1 MIRNIVFDMGNVLI
15 DYQPLSYA
23 KRFFSDEAEVQLVYR
38 ELFSGPE
45 WLKLDEGTIAPE
57 AAIASV
63 CARLPETM
71 HPAAKELFLHWFDF
85 IEPIQDM
92 NELARKLKHAGYSIY
107 ILSNAAYSFH
117 LYEERIPVFPLLD
130 GYIVSAD
137 EKMVKPSPA
146 IYQLLCSRYH
156 LRPEECYFID
166 DRLENVQAAQQC
178 GMSGYCYQMDT
189 ERLAAALVE
198 AGITFR

>member
-23 KRFFSDEAEVQLVYR
+23 RKFFANEEEAQLVYR

-45 WLKLDEGTIAPE
+45 WLKLDEGIIDPE
-57 AAIASV
+57 DAIASV
-63 CARLPETM
+63 CARLPDAM
-71 HPAAKELFLHWFDF
+71 HPTAKELFLNWFTF
-85 IEPIQDM
+85 IEPIQGT
-92 NELARKLKHAGYSIY
+92 NELARKLKHAGYSLF

-117 LYEERIPVFPLLD
+117 LYEGRIPIFPLLD
-130 GYIVSAD
+130 GCIVSAD

-156 LRPEECYFID
+156 LQPEECYFID
-166 DRLENVQAAQQC
+166 DRMENVQAAQQC

-189 ERLAAALVE
+189 ERLITALLE
-198 AGITFR
+198 AGITL

>member
-23 KRFFSDEAEVQLVYR
+23 KQFFSDESEVQLVYR

-45 WLKLDEGTIAPE
+45 WLKLDEGIMEPE
-57 AAIASV
+57 DAIASV
-63 CARLPETM
+63 CTRLPKAM
-71 HPAAKELFLHWFDF
+71 HSAAKELFLHWFDF
-85 IEPIQDM
+85 IEPIQGM
-92 NELARKLKHAGYSIY
+92 NELARRLKHAGYAIY

-117 LYEERIPVFPLLD
+117 LYEKRIPIFSLLD
-130 GYIVSAD
+130 GCIVSAD
-137 EKMVKPSPA
+137 EKIVKPSPA

-189 ERLAAALVE
+189 ERLTAALLE
-198 AGITFR
+198 AGVAFK

>member
-23 KRFFSDEAEVQLVYR
+23 RRFFSDEAEVQLVYR

-45 WLKLDEGTIAPE
+45 WLKLDEGIVEPE
-57 AAIASV
+57 AALASV
-63 CARLPETM
+63 CARLPEAM
-71 HPAAKELFLHWFDF
+71 HSAAKELFLHWFDF
-85 IEPIQDM
+85 IEPIQGM
-92 NELARKLKHAGYSIY
+92 NELARQLKRAGYSIY

-117 LYEERIPVFPLLD
+117 LYKERIPVFPLLD
-130 GYIVSAD
+130 GYLVSAD

-146 IYQLLCSRYH
+146 IYQLLCSRYR
-156 LRPEECYFID
+156 LQPEECYFID

-178 GMSGYCYQMDT
+178 GMSGYCYRMDT
-189 ERLAAALVE
+189 DHLIAALLKSGV
-198 AGITFR
+198 AFQ